1 MALMIR
7 ALAPEDDR
15 STFQSGN
22 IDLDRFLQRFAGQ
35 NQFRHYI
42 GVTYVAVD
50 GAAILGFVTVTA
62 ASLEASTLSR
72 AARKELP
79 AYPLPVLRLAR
90 LAVAGSVK
98 GQGVGSALLRFVF
111 NLAHEMSAL
120 RGCVG
125 VVVDAKLAAVAFYE
139 RYGFVALEGEA
150 GLLSDRPALTPMFLE
165 IGAIPRSR
173 VTRRP

>member
-1 MALMIR
+1 VALIIR

-15 STFQSGN
+15 SAFRSGS
-22 IDLDRFLQRFAGQ
+22 IDLDRFFQRFAGQ

-62 ASLEASTLSR
+62 ASLETSTLSP
-72 AARKELP
+72 AVRKKVP

-90 LAVAGSVK
+90 LAVVESVK

-111 NLAHEMSAL
+111 ILAQEMAGL
-120 RGCVG
+120 LGCVG
-125 VVVDAKLAAVAFYE
+125 VVVDAKPEAVAFYE

-150 GLLSDRPALTPMFLE
+150 GHLSDRPEPTPMFLE
-165 IGAIPRSR
+165 IGAIPKSKAAR
-173 VTRRP
+173 